1 MTTIGIY
8 DKLIKRVKRRRF
20 ASHLGRWRSAGFTHM
35 YFTVSFGMD
44 IIYSEQVRRIGDSVR
59 RFYIILEVSVIN
71 KNELMVNE
79 EIKDNEVRL
88 IDEDGSIVGILSSK
102 DAIQIAYQKNL
113 DLVMIAPTAK
123 PPVCKIMDYNKY
135 MFDMAKKDRENRKNQ
150 KIVNIKEV
158 RLGLGI
164 GEHDFQVKVRGAV
177 KFLQDGDKVKVTV
190 RFGGREMNHTGDGE
204 ILIDRF
210 AEAVKEYGTMEKRP
224 KLEGRRMTVIINA
237 K

>member
-1 MTTIGIY
+1 MFGIN
-8 DKLIKRVKRRRF
+8 
-20 ASHLGRWRSAGFTHM
+20 
-35 YFTVSFGMD
+35 
-44 IIYSEQVRRIGDSVR
+44 IYSEFRCGESGS
-59 RFYIILEVSVIN
+59 RFAIFILFLEVSVIN

-79 EIKDNEVRL
+79 EIRENEVRL
-88 IDEDGSIVGILSSK
+88 IDDDGSIVGIMSSK
-102 DAIQIAYQKNL
+102 EALQVAYQKNL
-113 DLVMIAPTAK
+113 DMVMIAPTAK
-123 PPVCKIMDYNKY
+123 PPVCKLMDYNKY
-135 MFDMAKKDRENRKNQ
+135 VFDMAKKERENRKNQ

-190 RFGGREMNHTGDGE
+190 RFSGREMNHTGDGE

-210 AEAVKEYGTMEKRP
+210 AEAVKDYGVMEKRP
-224 KLEGRRMTVIINA
+224 RLEGRRMTVIINA

>member
-1 MTTIGIY
+1 MCRIGI
-8 DKLIKRVKRRRF
+8 
-20 ASHLGRWRSAGFTHM
+20 
-35 YFTVSFGMD
+35 
-44 IIYSEQVRRIGDSVR
+44 SVR
-59 RFYIILEVSVIN
+59 YFYIILEVSVIN

-79 EIKDNEVRL
+79 EIRENEVRL
-88 IDEDGSIVGILSSK
+88 IDDDGSIVGIMSSK
-102 DAIQIAYQKNL
+102 EALQVAYQKNL
-113 DLVMIAPTAK
+113 DMVMIAPTAK

-135 MFDMAKKDRENRKNQ
+135 VFDMAKKERENRKNQ

-190 RFGGREMNHTGDGE
+190 RFSGREMNHTGDGE
-204 ILIDRF
+204 ILLDRF
-210 AEAVKEYGTMEKRP
+210 AEAVKDYGVMEKRP